1 MRTLF
6 RGGAMITKNMG
17 GVDTAI
23 RAVLGSLAI
32 VLAAV
37 WADQYPFVAIATG
50 LVGTIVVATAIAGVC
65 PLYKTLGLDAR
76 RGRLPQSPTETRR
89 EFAGQLR

>member
-1 MRTLF
+1 
-6 RGGAMITKNMG
+6 MITKNIG
-17 GVDTAI
+17 GMDTAI

-37 WADQYPFVAIATG
+37 WTDQSPFVAIATG
-50 LVGTIVVATAIAGVC
+50 LVGTVVVTTAIAGVC
-65 PLYKTLGLDAR
+65 PLYKSLGLDTR
-76 RGRLPQSPTETRR
+76 RGRRAQSPTETRR